1 MSEKMLSRRG
11 AFTLLGLAAL
21 GFAVP
26 TNVLTTSEA
35 EAQPAAPAPAAPA
48 PAASAPS
55 SMTRGETRRAGRR
68 AARQTRRQARRTA
81 RETRR
86 QGRRTA
92 RQTRR
97 QARRG
102 VPPTKQQSL
111 EFYQQRKAHRAQNS
125 VGLLFFSAAIA
136 LAVWQYSPSTAC
148 GSADGR
154 HQLNR
159 RNSASLYVV
168 P

>member
-1 MSEKMLSRRG
+1 MFRGRIKTRSLDMSEKMLSRRG

-26 TNVLTTSEA
+26 TTVLTMSEA

-48 PAASAPS
+48 PAAPAPS
-55 SMTRGETRRAGRR
+55 GMTRGETRRAGRR

-102 VPPTKQQSL
+102 VPPTKQQ
-111 EFYQQRKAHRAQNS
+111 
-125 VGLLFFSAAIA
+125 
-136 LAVWQYSPSTAC
+136 
-148 GSADGR
+148 
-154 HQLNR
+154 
-159 RNSASLYVV
+159 
-168 P
+168 